1 MDPQDAS
8 PEPLEVYRDLS
19 FSSEPHSSFHRLAA
33 RLLSVSANSATCEHL
48 FSVFGN
54 TLTKLRNRMGTST
67 LSSIAELK
75 MHVRNEHNLN
85 STKTRMKRMFSARSK
100 TASADEPLVPSV
112 VVQPPSTQPALLATD
127 EDTVSP
133 INEGD
138 LIHACCPRPGFRD
151 LVSDH
156 SAPVEVDEPLAHPSL
171 RGKLNLSQ
179 LFNFGNCH
187 WAELYAESARRS
199 YEEELALYDLLNEDA
214 AASDGM
220 EVDVDDTTGDILFG

>member
-1 MDPQDAS
+1 
-8 PEPLEVYRDLS
+8 
-19 FSSEPHSSFHRLAA
+19 
-33 RLLSVSANSATCEHL
+33 
-48 FSVFGN
+48 
-54 TLTKLRNRMGTST
+54 
-67 LSSIAELK
+67 
-75 MHVRNEHNLN
+75 
-85 STKTRMKRMFSARSK
+85 MFSACSK

-156 SAPVEVDEPLAHPSL
+156 SAPVEVDEPLAHPLL

-179 LFNFGNCH
+179 LFNFRNCH

-199 YEEELALYDLLNEDA
+199 YEEELALYDLLNKDA
-214 AASDGM
+214 AVGDGM
-220 EVDVDDTTGDILFG
+220 EVDVDDTTGNIFVRNVTKNLLSPNFFPTLITYGLLSYSVCLHCANLYTPLPFLFYLHDFQNMKTRHPDLFCAILSKGHL